1 MSTHRG
7 KIHDGAIVLSEP
19 VALPEGMEV
28 IVNIAPVEASECAD
42 TNPQTDNAMTLPF
55 IGIWADHEDMS
66 DSAAWV
72 RKEREAW
79 SQRRHQQG

>member
-28 IVNIAPVEASECAD
+28 IVSIAPVETAQGAD
-42 TNPQTDNAMTLPF
+42 TEPRLDKATTLPF
-55 IGIWADHEDMS
+55 IGIWADREDMS

-72 RKEREAW
+72 RKERQSW
-79 SQRRHQQG
+79 SPRLQRPD

>member
-19 VALPEGMEV
+19 VALPEGTEV
-28 IVNIAPVEASECAD
+28 IVSIAPAEASQCAD
-42 TNPQTDNAMTLPF
+42 TMPQTANAITLPF
-55 IGIWADHEDMS
+55 IGIWADREDMS
-66 DSAAWV
+66 DSTAWV